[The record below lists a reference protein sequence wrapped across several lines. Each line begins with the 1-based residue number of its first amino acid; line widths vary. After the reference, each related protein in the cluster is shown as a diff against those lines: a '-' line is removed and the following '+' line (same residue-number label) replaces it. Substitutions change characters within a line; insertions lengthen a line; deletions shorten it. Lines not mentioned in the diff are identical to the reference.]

1 MEFSRQEYWSWFPFP
16 PSRNPPHPGIEST
29 FPASCIL
36 AGGSWENCLKHS
48 RSSNHRFSDLTACDG
63 WKETGKIFLGT
74 YLSGLMAY
82 KIIIYRD
89 FPLTNCHICKTAK
102 SHLALKKLIN
112 LKYSEQKYE
121 N

>member
-1 MEFSRQEYWSWFPFP
+1 MHACVRAQSCPSLCTPMGCIPLGSFAHGIFQARILELVAFP

-48 RSSNHRFSDLTACDG
+48 RSSNHIFSDLNACDG

-74 YLSGLMAY
+74 YLSGLIAY
-82 KIIIYRD
+82 KISYIEI
-89 FPLTNCHICKTAK
+89 FH
-102 SHLALKKLIN
+102 
-112 LKYSEQKYE
+112 
-121 N
+121 